1 MIIMGQDNLQKQR
14 YELKYVVPEQ
24 KALAIRDFLRCYLDV
39 DKNGLGDPDLSYPV
53 HSLYLDSPGMALYHS
68 TINGDKNRFKLRIR
82 FYNESDDTPVFL
94 EIKRRM
100 NNIISKKRVG
110 IPRLAAQ
117 AVLSGQIPSTADLMS
132 ANKTISSKGS
142 DNYITS
148 SQEQALYEFSEHVNQ
163 LQAQP
168 VSHVAYRREA
178 WILPDT
184 NAVRVT
190 LDRQVRC
197 EPDPD
202 ARLNTIMNNPT
213 FVFGDWVILEL
224 KFTDRFPNWFRDLV
238 EIFNLTQC
246 GAAKYVDGVT
256 LMGKD
261 QVTDLVASHMDLQHG
276 NVSGLK
282 DHLKRREQ
290 AIAATF

>member
-1 MIIMGQDNLQKQR
+1 M
-14 YELKYVVPEQ
+14 
-24 KALAIRDFLRCYLDV
+24 RCYLDV

-53 HSLYLDSPGMALYHS
+53 HSLYLDSPGMALYNS

-82 FYNESDDTPVFL
+82 FYDEHEETPVFL

-117 AVLSGQIPSTADLMS
+117 SVLSGQIPSTAELVY
-132 ANKTISSKGS
+132 ANKNMSGNGS
-142 DNYITS
+142 DNNITS
-148 SQEQALYEFSEHVNQ
+148 SQEEALYEFSEHVNH

-202 ARLNTIMNNPT
+202 ARLNTGMNNPT

-238 EIFNLTQC
+238 EVFNLTQC

-276 NVSGLK
+276 NVSGAR
-282 DHLKRREQ
+282 DHIKRREQ
-290 AIAATF
+290 AIAAAF

>member
-132 ANKTISSKGS
+132 ANKTISSNGS